1 MTRHQ
6 NGISALVS
14 QTSFREE
21 TSDGV
26 TKCRLFSQAILSK
39 DNLKTVAMSRSPLVM
54 LRSKDWHSWPE
65 YATTQ
70 AGRPEFDSQV

>member
-6 NGISALVS
+6 YGISTRVS
-14 QTSFREE
+14 QTLFRGE
-21 TSDGV
+21 TGGGV
-26 TKCRLFSQAILSK
+26 TKCRLFSQAILLK

-65 YATTQ
+65 YAAT
-70 AGRPEFDSQV
+70 

>member
-6 NGISALVS
+6 YGISTRVC
-14 QTSFREE
+14 QTSFRGE

-26 TKCRLFSQAILSK
+26 TKCRLFSRAILSK

-65 YATTQ
+65 YAST
-70 AGRPEFDSQV
+70 